1 MTVKLELKPE
11 VEASLLARAR
21 ARGVPLNDY
30 LQSVIEELARA
41 SDPTPPAS
49 LEEFRAALD
58 ALAEMGKTLP
68 HLPSSAFSRE
78 SIYKDHD

>member
-21 ARGVPLNDY
+21 AKGVPLDAY
-30 LQSVIEELARA
+30 LQSVIEELARMPDA
-41 SDPTPPAS
+41 PPAS

-58 ALAEMGKTLP
+58 ALAEMGRALP

>member
-21 ARGVPLNDY
+21 AKGVPLDAY
-30 LQSVIEELARA
+30 LQSVIEELAQIPDA
-41 SDPTPPAS
+41 PPAS

-58 ALAEMGKTLP
+58 ALAEMGRTLP